1 MNLLV
6 SVKDKKTNVCRF
18 ERFNSLKI
26 NLYSLRNV
34 LQDNNLMLNFRSIEI
49 VFFVIIKS
57 VITVERHLM
66 WSLWDREKSIK
77 FSEW

>member
-6 SVKDKKTNVCRF
+6 SVKDKKTNICRF

-34 LQDNNLMLNFRSIEI
+34 LQDNNLMLNFRSIEV

-57 VITVERHLM
+57 VITVER
-66 WSLWDREKSIK
+66 WSLWDREKVIK

>member
-6 SVKDKKTNVCRF
+6 SVKDKKTNICRF

-34 LQDNNLMLNFRSIEI
+34 LQDNSLMLNFRSIEI
-49 VFFVIIKS
+49 VFFCYHKKCYYSGKTLNVIP
-57 VITVERHLM
+57 LG
-66 WSLWDREKSIK
+66 
-77 FSEW
+77 